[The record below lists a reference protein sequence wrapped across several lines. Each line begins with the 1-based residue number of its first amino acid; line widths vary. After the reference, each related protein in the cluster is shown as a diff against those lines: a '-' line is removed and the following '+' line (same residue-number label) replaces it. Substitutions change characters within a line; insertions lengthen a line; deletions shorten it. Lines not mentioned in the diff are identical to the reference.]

1 MEFNSPGASDRIV
14 RARTTKE
21 HTTTSALSFLDPNS
35 PHVDLP
41 VTFPSHP
48 QPNVMTNAGS
58 KEFDLDPDSD
68 DGTFQDDDR
77 LAPATKKAPWPL
89 RYFQEMVEGFA
100 EMDNLS
106 GTQSQRFEVAFPMAA
121 YKKATWN
128 KHWNLFKL
136 ANEDE
141 LDMYST
147 PSGLWRRF
155 TADVRT
161 RVVRQVE
168 NAEQKFISSLSKTTA
183 TTEASSRSK
192 PNSPSIS
199 LNCDFDCSFCNGH
212 FPISPS
218 QELLRLR
225 EALDAAYKTR
235 YNKESYTFISALV
248 EHCARH
254 KAEAT
259 YENQPND
266 HKWPSQVNFATL
278 GRRVESLRPELER
291 VVAYPFDNQ
300 FYRALKSQV
309 DTEGFDKAFSRLGD
323 FKGSRVASVG

>member
-14 RARTTKE
+14 RARTTNSVRHNIPATADTIKE
-21 HTTTSALSFLDPNS
+21 HTTTNALSFLDPNS
-35 PHVDLP
+35 PNVDLP

-48 QPNVMTNAGS
+48 QPSVMTNAGS

-89 RYFQEMVEGFA
+89 QYFWEMVEGFA
-100 EMDNLS
+100 EMDNLL

-128 KHWNLFKL
+128 KHCNLFKL
-136 ANEDE
+136 ANKDE
-141 LDMYST
+141 LDTYST
-147 PSGLWRRF
+147 PSGLWCRF

-161 RVVRQVE
+161 RIVRQVE

-183 TTEASSRSK
+183 TTKASSRSK
-192 PNSPSIS
+192 PNSPIIS
-199 LNCDFDCSFCNGH
+199 LNCDFDCSFCSGH

-225 EALDAAYKTR
+225 EVLDAAYKT
-235 YNKESYTFISALV
+235 
-248 EHCARH
+248 
-254 KAEAT
+254 
-259 YENQPND
+259 
-266 HKWPSQVNFATL
+266 
-278 GRRVESLRPELER
+278 
-291 VVAYPFDNQ
+291 
-300 FYRALKSQV
+300 
-309 DTEGFDKAFSRLGD
+309 
-323 FKGSRVASVG
+323 